1 MSDNRDAIN
10 DILKELDTKNQA
22 PAEEA
27 EKPAAS
33 LDKEAFEPEDEAPVK
48 EYVAPVKDNASA
60 DEPQQQAPGLGEQM
74 GYGQPQY
81 GQAPPE
87 GYPYR
92 PNGMPPHKKKKRKK
106 KRQSS
111 RLPGVLILTTLIFG
125 VSIILSLVIISFGK
139 DMLGIGKSDK
149 TQLVVV
155 DEGMTVED
163 VSVLLHKEGIIQS
176 PKAFQFFTKLRKDN
190 SYYIAGQHFLRPNM
204 AYEAII
210 DELTKIPTEEKGESI
225 QVTFPEGINLLDASK
240 ILQDEGVC
248 NADDFIF
255 YFNSGGFGF
264 EFEDLLPLD
273 ASMKFEK
280 MEGYLFPDTYFFY
293 QNSDPE
299 EVCQK
304 IYYNFNLK
312 LTPERIAKMKA
323 ANLSLDQLITF
334 ASIVQAEA
342 PSQEDMVKVA
352 SVFWNRLENSDVYPK
367 LESDPT
373 SNYANKVV
381 RPNMEYFDQSFVDA
395 YDTYKSTG
403 LPPGAICNP
412 GIEAI
417 DAVLAHQKSDYF
429 YFVAN
434 INTKVTYYATT
445 NEEHE
450 ANVAKVNQEY
460 ADAAAAAA
468 AEE

>member
-10 DILKELDTKNQA
+10 DILNELDKKNQA
-22 PAEEA
+22 PAEG
-27 EKPAAS
+27 AAPS
-33 LDKEAFEPEDEAPVK
+33 ANAGIDAPSAQDEAPVK
-48 EYVAPVKDNASA
+48 EYEAPVREYKPSE
-60 DEPQQQAPGLGEQM
+60 EPQQQEAPGLGDQL

-81 GQAPPE
+81 RPAPGE
-87 GYPYR
+87 GAPYR
-92 PNGMPPHKKKKRKK
+92 ANPVPPHKKKRKRKK
-106 KRQSS
+106 QSN

-149 TQLVVV
+149 TQLIVVP
-155 DEGMTVED
+155 DGATVED
-163 VSVLLHKEGIIQS
+163 VSLLLEDEGIIKS
-176 PKAFQFFTKLRKDN
+176 PKAFQLFTKLRNDN

-225 QVTFPEGINLLDASK
+225 QITFPEGINLIDAAQ

-248 NADDFIF
+248 DAEDFIF

-304 IYYNFNLK
+304 IYYNFNEK
-312 LTPERIAKMKA
+312 MNPDRIAKMKA
-323 ANLSLDQLITF
+323 ANLSLDQLITL

-342 PSQEDMVKVA
+342 PTQEDMVKVA
-352 SVFWNRLENSDVYPK
+352 SVFWNRLEHKDEYPY

-373 SNYANKVV
+373 SNYANDVV
-381 RPNMEYFDQSFVDA
+381 RPNMEYFDSAFVEA

-417 DAVLAHQKSDYF
+417 DAVLAHEPSEYYF
-429 YFVAN
+429 FVAN
-434 INTKVTYYATT
+434 INTKVTYYAATV
-445 NEEHE
+445 EEHDQ
-450 ANVAKVNQEY
+450 NVAKVEQEY

-468 AEE
+468 AAEE